1 MANTE
6 RDDES
11 GKYTNTYRPEAFV
24 DAVHDADGVAGTQD
38 VADAVGCS
46 YELAYKRLR
55 ALADAG
61 DVESQKV
68 ANARVW
74 MATEDTETDNAQ
86 AAESGRESAVT
97 AATGTADP
105 AGTSADA
112 TPESAQFGDVVERVA
127 EGWEDPDDRLA
138 ARKAAARAVLD
149 YAAEQG
155 AVSKQDAVEN
165 VRPEYPVEDQ
175 DARTWYRKTARP
187 ALSEAAAFEYS
198 HRDRAYHFV
207 GDDSTP

>member
-1 MANTE
+1 MPNAE

-11 GKYTNTYRPEAFV
+11 GKYTNTYRPEAFF
-24 DAVHDADGVAGTQD
+24 DAVRDADGFAGTQD

-74 MATEDTETDNAQ
+74 IATEGAETNDAQ
-86 AAESGRESAVT
+86 AAESGRERAVAST
-97 AATGTADP
+97 ADTADP

-112 TPESAQFGDVVERVA
+112 PPESAQLGDVVERVA
-127 EGWEDPDDRLA
+127 KGWEDTDDRHA
-138 ARKAAARAVLD
+138 ARKAAARAVLE
-149 YAAEQG
+149 YAVEHG
-155 AVSKQDAVEN
+155 VVSKQDAVEN

-187 ALSEAAAFEYS
+187 ALSEAAAFEYNKS
-198 HRDRAYHFV
+198 DRAYQLV
-207 GDDSTP
+207 DDGTTP

>member
-1 MANTE
+1 MPNAE

-11 GKYTNTYRPEAFV
+11 GKYTSTYPREAFV
-24 DAVHDADGVAGTQD
+24 DAVRAADGFAGTQD

-74 MATEDTETDNAQ
+74 VVTEDTEDTQ
-86 AAESGRESAVT
+86 AAESGRESTVT
-97 AATGTADP
+97 PSADTVDRTDPSPDAAT
-105 AGTSADA
+105 
-112 TPESAQFGDVVERVA
+112 ESAPFDDVVERVA
-127 EGWEDPDDRLA
+127 EGWEDTDDRLA

-149 YAAEQG
+149 YAAEHRG
-155 AVSKQDAVEN
+155 VSRQDAVEN
-165 VRPEYPVEDQ
+165 VRPEYPVEGQ

-187 ALSEAAAFEYS
+187 ALNEAAAFEYDNS
-198 HRDRAYHFV
+198 DRAYQLV
-207 GDDSTP
+207 DDDSNP